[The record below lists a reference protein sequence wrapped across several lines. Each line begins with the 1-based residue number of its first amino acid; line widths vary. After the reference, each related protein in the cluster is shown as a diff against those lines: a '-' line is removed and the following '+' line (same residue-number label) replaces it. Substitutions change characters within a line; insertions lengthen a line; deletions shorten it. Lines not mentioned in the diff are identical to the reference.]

1 MAINAGPKIVEDGL
15 ILCLDAAN
23 KKSYP
28 RTGTV
33 WTDLTANK
41 NNAILVN
48 MGSLNFRNDGVG
60 SLIFDGTDEYMYIT
74 KLNYG
79 ASSDNGTISELTVL
93 CWIKTSYN
101 TGNNRDDGSIET
113 NNWAFLDF
121 DRSEVFNLSVEG
133 GGQLK
138 FAGKSANNGGFSEFY
153 DLGAGTHSS
162 RLVND
167 GNWHQVGVTFSV
179 AAQKIIFF
187 IDGVMIRS
195 VSANGNMTALGS
207 GVRRYGIIGDGSE
220 ADTVNGARNYIYY
233 QGQIASI
240 LMYDSKSLTS
250 AQIKQHYLATKGRF
264 Q

>member
-1 MAINAGPKIVEDGL
+1 MGLSHSPRIVTDGL
-15 ILCLDAAN
+15 VFCVDAAN
-23 KKSYP
+23 KRSYP
-28 RTGTV
+28 GAGTT
-33 WTDLTANK
+33 WTDLTANR

-60 SLIFDGTDEYMYIT
+60 SLIFDGINEYMYIT

-79 ASSDNGTISELTVL
+79 TSSDNGTISELTVL
-93 CWIKTSYN
+93 CWIKTSYSNGIN
-101 TGNNRDDGSIET
+101 TADGGYDSA
-113 NNWAFLDF
+113 NWSFLDF
-121 DRSEVFNLSVEG
+121 DRSEVFNLFVEG

-138 FAGKSANNGGFSEFY
+138 FSGRSANNGGFSTYY

-179 AAQKIIFF
+179 AAQKIRFF

-207 GVRRYGIIGDGSE
+207 GLRRYGIIGDGSE
-220 ADTVNGARNYIYY
+220 AGTVNGTRNNVYY
-233 QGQIASI
+233 QGQIGSI

-250 AQIKQHYLATKGRF
+250 AQMKQNYLATKGRF